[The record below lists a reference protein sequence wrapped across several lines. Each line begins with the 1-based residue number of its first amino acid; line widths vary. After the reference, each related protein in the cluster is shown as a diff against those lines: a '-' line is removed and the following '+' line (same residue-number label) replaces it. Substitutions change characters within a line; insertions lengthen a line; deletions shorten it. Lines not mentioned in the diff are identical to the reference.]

1 MEKKNRYDTV
11 HGVNPTAHTPLS
23 KYYSVYLFVYRTA
36 GRNFPLN
43 GSLEKKKQPKT
54 AVWHAAVPPFLPPNL
69 ATRSPFFFPRLTSI
83 QLPMKSWCHGKSV
96 TGPVKKKKK
105 LEKKEKKKTRNYLPF
120 GRRRRPYGRRLL
132 GARAVNFQRFRSAF
146 FSHRRKG

>member
-69 ATRSPFFFPRLTSI
+69 ATRSPFFFPPINVDTAADEVVVSRQIRYGSR
-83 QLPMKSWCHGKSV
+83 
-96 TGPVKKKKK
+96 KKKKK
-105 LEKKEKKKTRNYLPF
+105 TGEKGKEKNTKLFTVWPPPSTVRTTVTRRE
-120 GRRRRPYGRRLL
+120 GC
-132 GARAVNFQRFRSAF
+132 
-146 FSHRRKG
+146 